1 MHFLLDPANYD
12 LTDPSSV
19 PNLLVQHLVIVG
31 TSMVIAIVIALPIGA
46 VIARRRRIYLPVI
59 TVAGLLYTIPGL
71 ALLAFL
77 VPVTGLNATTIII
90 PLILYAQLILIRNT
104 TAAIQAVDPIL
115 LETARAVGMTRG
127 QILWRVVTPLAL
139 PLVVAGVR
147 VATVTTIGIASL
159 ASLVGAGGLGDLIF
173 SSIQNTNYD
182 EVLGGAIVIGAL
194 AVAIDFLL
202 LAVQRALNRGRLP
215 VSAA

>member
-1 MHFLLDPANYD
+1 MHFLLDPANYN

-19 PNLLVQHLVIVG
+19 PNLLVQHLMIVG
-31 TSMVIAIVIALPIGA
+31 TSMSIAIVIALPIGA
-46 VIARRRRIYLPVI
+46 AIARHRRIYLPVI

-90 PLILYAQLILIRNT
+90 PLILYAQLVLIRNT

-127 QILWRVVTPLAL
+127 QILRRVVTPLAL

-215 VSAA
+215 VSAS

>member
-31 TSMVIAIVIALPIGA
+31 TSMLIAIVIALPIGA
-46 VIARRRRIYLPVI
+46 AIARHRRIYLPVI

-90 PLILYAQLILIRNT
+90 PLILYAQLVLIRNT

-127 QILWRVVTPLAL
+127 QILRRVVTPLAL